1 MEHIIVF
8 LLFLILILVVCVQVE
23 ARINEEAERATH
35 YLDESTESR
44 IVEVRPGRHLSIP
57 ITFSLHSRLLLS
69 SYVSYSLFFK
79 FLFQCHDKWKAH
91 RWKVL
96 IDDANKWLLQ
106 LSWKFKVNWS
116 LTRLWRSNL
125 SDDTWRPLSRWK
137 GVVSFTCLRTTGIKS
152 ILFLLLICELQNIT
166 VVAKRKHQRRFHIK
180 PYGSFRLTVK

>member
-79 FLFQCHDKWKAH
+79 FLFQCHDEWKAH

-106 LSWKFKVNWS
+106 LSWKFKIKWS
-116 LTRLWRSNL
+116 L
-125 SDDTWRPLSRWK
+125 SDQVVEEQLIRRHMKTIVEMEGS
-137 GVVSFTCLRTTGIKS
+137 GVVHMLKNNRYKKHFVFVVDLW
-152 ILFLLLICELQNIT
+152 IT
-166 VVAKRKHQRRFHIK
+166 K
-180 PYGSFRLTVK
+180 YT